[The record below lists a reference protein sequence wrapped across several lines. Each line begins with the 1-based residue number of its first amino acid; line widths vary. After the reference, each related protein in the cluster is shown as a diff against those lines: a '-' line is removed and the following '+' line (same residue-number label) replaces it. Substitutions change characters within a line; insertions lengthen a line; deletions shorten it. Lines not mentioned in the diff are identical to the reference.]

1 MRALQVLIL
10 LTRKDFNPDQPRIPE
25 GEPGAGQ
32 WTSEGDHSEDLPAD
46 EDPLPTPSI
55 GDDSEKP
62 QDISRRR
69 TGPTGTP
76 AQEARLAIAT
86 GQAREAVGRT
96 MELDPTWRGPTSVT
110 DGIEGQ
116 IAHQEAMAE
125 AANARYSEIMRGGY
139 GGNNGSPTGRE
150 PFASPGTS
158 PAALP
163 YREPDAITAYRNNYT
178 TPDYPLQDGKGT
190 IAITELDG
198 KPIFGM
204 NSSAPGYTPEDR
216 AAADEMRTILRE
228 KYPEAIRSDNV
239 SGKPFDLVYH
249 AEATALL
256 RTARTNGGTLQG
268 VTLDMY
274 VDRTMC
280 WSCEDLLPKLG
291 FEIGN
296 PTVWFRDRLGM
307 RRRMRDGAWE

>member
-1 MRALQVLIL
+1 MPPTVTSKGAIFRRFRQCRRTEICTVVRTTEGRRIDG
-10 LTRKDFNPDQPRIPE
+10 TRNNR
-25 GEPGAGQ
+25 
-32 WTSEGDHSEDLPAD
+32 TPAD
-46 EDPLPTPSI
+46 FERDT
-55 GDDSEKP
+55 
-62 QDISRRR
+62 
-69 TGPTGTP
+69 
-76 AQEARLAIAT
+76 
-86 GQAREAVGRT
+86 
-96 MELDPTWRGPTSVT
+96 
-110 DGIEGQ
+110 
-116 IAHQEAMAE
+116 
-125 AANARYSEIMRGGY
+125 
-139 GGNNGSPTGRE
+139 GNNGLPIGRE